1 LKLDQNL
8 FGIVASFK
16 SSIYYKYGVARFVYM
31 PIIHAVLPFS
41 RNKKNNYEKNL
52 KNHEALYN
60 DDDMSKFIIISV
72 NYITVLK

>member
-1 LKLDQNL
+1 
-8 FGIVASFK
+8 
-16 SSIYYKYGVARFVYM
+16 M